1 MDIRLDRPD
10 GVQFIESYGA
20 GRFQVAGV
28 YYSGTILVTPEQTL
42 SCPVETPVETIEDLS
57 VEILMPLLDNCEV
70 GVLLF
75 GCGLKTCAVPSDV
88 RMQARQRGF
97 VSEPMN
103 TGAACRTYNV
113 LLSEKRPVSAL
124 LIAVE

>member
-42 SCPVETPVETIEDLS
+42 SCPVETIEDLS

>member
-1 MDIRLDRPD
+1 MDIRLDKPD

-42 SCPVETPVETIEDLS
+42 SCPVKTIEDLS
-57 VEILMPLLDNCEV
+57 IEILMPLLDSCEA

-88 RMQARQRGF
+88 RMQTRQRDF
-97 VSEPMN
+97 VIEPMN